1 MRDSAWITRM
11 LAISLVVLGV
21 IVFFIGSKDVS
32 SSDKLGNSD
41 SSSEQSAWSPAKV
54 QYQSDLKPPAALSP
68 NKPVNNQAAQAKV
81 APVLTT
87 PTPTTPAPTT
97 PVATTPAQ
105 TAPKKTSASKPPL
118 KRTFTTTYAFKSYT
132 PKYVVAWADPS
143 NYGDRFAT
151 DVYGTSVSNP
161 PIIVLHETS
170 NSAQSAVNT
179 FRSNNSQDE
188 NRQVSYHT
196 LIARNGLVVY
206 LVPPDKRAFG
216 AGNSV
221 FDGLN
226 GPETVQTNPTL
237 KPSVNNF
244 AYHVS
249 LETPP
254 DAWDKN
260 VSSHSGYTDEQYNSL
275 AWLVAQSD
283 VPDERITTHRAVD
296 RSGQRIDPVSFDFD
310 KFYSILH
317 SFREIAIN

>member
-32 SSDKLGNSD
+32 SSSKLGNSD

-68 NKPVNNQAAQAKV
+68 NKPVNNQAAQASL
-81 APVLTT
+81 APV
-87 PTPTTPAPTT
+87 PTTPAPTT
-97 PVATTPAQ
+97 PV
-105 TAPKKTSASKPPL
+105 PKKTVASKQAP

-151 DVYGTSVSNP
+151 DVTGTPVSNP

-221 FDGLN
+221 FDGIN

-260 VSSHSGYTDEQYNSL
+260 VPSHSGYTDEQYNSL

-317 SFREIAIN
+317 SFRELAIN

>member
-1 MRDSAWITRM
+1 MRDSAWLTRM

-32 SSDKLGNSD
+32 SSDKLGNH
-41 SSSEQSAWSPAKV
+41 SSSQQAAWSPAKV
-54 QYQSDLKPPAALSP
+54 QYQSDIKPPVMQTP
-68 NKPVNNQAAQAKV
+68 NIPINNQAVQTKV
-81 APVLTT
+81 APQTT
-87 PTPTTPAPTT
+87 KPQVT
-97 PVATTPAQ
+97 Q
-105 TAPKKTSASKPPL
+105 TSKPQAQAVQKTNPAKKQL
-118 KRTFTTTYAFKSYT
+118 PKRAFTTTYAFKSYT

-151 DVYGTSVSNP
+151 DITGAPISNQ

-179 FRSNNSQDE
+179 FRTNNSQDE

-196 LIARNGLVVY
+196 LIARSGLVVY

-221 FDGLN
+221 FDGVN

-260 VSSHSGYTDEQYNSL
+260 VPSHSGYTDEQYNSL

-317 SFREIAIN
+317 SFRELAIN

>member
-1 MRDSAWITRM
+1 MRRDGAWITRM
-11 LAISLVVLGV
+11 LAISLLVFGV

-32 SSDKLGNSD
+32 TSDKLGD
-41 SSSEQSAWSPAKV
+41 SLSSEQAAWSPAKV
-54 QYQSDLKPPAALSP
+54 QYQSDIKPPALAQTP
-68 NKPVNNQAAQAKV
+68 NKPINNQPLQAQAPTIPTVKPQ
-81 APVLTT
+81 ATQKPNPPKQKT
-87 PTPTTPAPTT
+87 PSRSF
-97 PVATTPAQ
+97 
-105 TAPKKTSASKPPL
+105 K
-118 KRTFTTTYAFKSYT
+118 TTYAFTSYI
-132 PKYVVAWADPS
+132 PKYIVAWADPS

-151 DVYGTSVSNP
+151 DINGAPVSNA

-179 FRSNNSQDE
+179 FRANNSQDE

-221 FDGLN
+221 FDGSN
-226 GPETVQTNPTL
+226 GLETVQTNPAL
-237 KPSVNNF
+237 PPSVNNF

-254 DAWDKN
+254 DAWNKN
-260 VSSHSGYTDEQYNSL
+260 VSSHSGYTEEQYNSL

-296 RSGQRIDPVSFDFD
+296 RSGQRVDPVSFDFD
-310 KFYSILH
+310 KFYSVLH
-317 SFREIAIN
+317 SYREPAIN

>member
-1 MRDSAWITRM
+1 MRDSVWITRL
-11 LAISLVVLGV
+11 LAISLVILGV
-21 IVFFIGSKDVS
+21 IVFIGSKDVS
-32 SSDKLGNSD
+32 SDKYTNNP
-41 SSSEQSAWSPAKV
+41 SSEQAAWSPAKV
-54 QYQSDLKPPAALSP
+54 QYQSDIKPQVRQTDQPINSP
-68 NKPVNNQAAQAKV
+68 TVQTNKELAKQTTQVQAAQ
-81 APVLTT
+81 
-87 PTPTTPAPTT
+87 
-97 PVATTPAQ
+97 
-105 TAPKKTSASKPPL
+105 KTKQVSKPKLP
-118 KRTFTTTYAFKSYT
+118 KSTFTTTAAFKRYK
-132 PKYVVAWADPS
+132 PEYVVAWADPS
-143 NYGDRFAT
+143 NYGDRYAT
-151 DVYGTSVSNP
+151 DINGNPVSNP

-179 FRSNNSQDE
+179 FRTNHSQNED
-188 NRQVSYHT
+188 RQVSYHT

-221 FDGLN
+221 FDGPN
-226 GPETVQTNPTL
+226 GAETVQTNPVL

-260 VSSHSGYTDEQYNSL
+260 VSNHSGYTDEQYNSL
-275 AWLVAQSD
+275 AWLIAQSD

-317 SFREIAIN
+317 SFRKATRT

>member
-1 MRDSAWITRM
+1 MRDSTWITRM

-32 SSDKLGNSD
+32 SSDKLG
-41 SSSEQSAWSPAKV
+41 EQLGSREQAAWSPAKV
-54 QYQSDLKPPAALSP
+54 QYQSDLKPPAAQIP
-68 NKPVNNQAAQAKV
+68 NQPVNNQPLQASKAPVQPTPAKTITAQA
-81 APVLTT
+81 
-87 PTPTTPAPTT
+87 
-97 PVATTPAQ
+97 
-105 TAPKKTSASKPPL
+105 APKKAPTNKQPP
-118 KRTFTTTYAFKSYT
+118 KRAFTTTYAFKSYT

-151 DVYGTSVSNP
+151 DVYGTPVNNP
-161 PIIVLHETS
+161 PIIVLHETT

-226 GPETVQTNPTL
+226 GSETVQTNPTL

>member
-1 MRDSAWITRM
+1 MRDSVWITRL
-11 LAISLVVLGV
+11 LAISLVILAAIVLLL
-21 IVFFIGSKDVS
+21 SNKEVS
-32 SSDKLGNSD
+32 NSNLTAN
-41 SSSEQSAWSPAKV
+41 SQSPSEQKAWSPANV
-54 QYQSDLKPPAALSP
+54 QYQSAIKPTIPTPSQSP
-68 NKPVNNQAAQAKV
+68 DNQVVAVTPKPQPIQTNNQKANQKANQKNNQV
-81 APVLTT
+81 
-87 PTPTTPAPTT
+87 
-97 PVATTPAQ
+97 
-105 TAPKKTSASKPPL
+105 SKPQPL
-118 KRTFTTTYAFKSYT
+118 PKTVFTTTATFSSYQ
-132 PKYVVAWADPS
+132 PKYTVAWADPS

-151 DVYGTSVSNP
+151 DIHGMPLMNP
-161 PIIVLHETS
+161 PIIVLHETT

-179 FRSNNSQDE
+179 FKTNNSGDE

-221 FDGLN
+221 FEGA
-226 GPETVQTNPTL
+226 GGIETVQTNLNL

-260 VSSHSGYTDEQYNSL
+260 VSSHSGYTDEQYYAL
-275 AWLVAQSD
+275 AWLIAQSD
-283 VPDERITTHRAVD
+283 VPDDRITTHRAVD

-310 KFYSILH
+310 KFFNILH
-317 SFREIAIN
+317 TFRVKNA

>member
-32 SSDKLGNSD
+32 SSDKLG
-41 SSSEQSAWSPAKV
+41 EQLGSREQAAWSPAKV
-54 QYQSDLKPPAALSP
+54 QYQSDLKPPAAQIP
-68 NKPVNNQAAQAKV
+68 NQPVNNQPLQASKAPVQPTPAKTITAQA
-81 APVLTT
+81 
-87 PTPTTPAPTT
+87 
-97 PVATTPAQ
+97 
-105 TAPKKTSASKPPL
+105 APKKAPTNKQPP
-118 KRTFTTTYAFKSYT
+118 KRAFTTTYAFKSYT

-151 DVYGTSVSNP
+151 DVYGTPVNNP
-161 PIIVLHETS
+161 PIIVLHETT

-226 GPETVQTNPTL
+226 GSETVQTNPTL

>member
-32 SSDKLGNSD
+32 SSDKLG
-41 SSSEQSAWSPAKV
+41 EQLGSREQAAWSPAKV
-54 QYQSDLKPPAALSP
+54 QYQSDLKPPAAQIP
-68 NKPVNNQAAQAKV
+68 NQPVNNQPLQASKAPVQPTPAKTITAQAPPKK
-81 APVLTT
+81 
-87 PTPTTPAPTT
+87 APTNKQ
-97 PVATTPAQ
+97 P
-105 TAPKKTSASKPPL
+105 PKRA
-118 KRTFTTTYAFKSYT
+118 FTTTYAFKSYT

-151 DVYGTSVSNP
+151 DVYGTPVNNP
-161 PIIVLHETS
+161 PIIVLHETT

-226 GPETVQTNPTL
+226 GSETVQTNPTL

>member
-1 MRDSAWITRM
+1 M
-11 LAISLVVLGV
+11 LAISLVVFGV

-32 SSDKLGNSD
+32 SSDKLGD
-41 SSSEQSAWSPAKV
+41 SHLSSEQAAWSPAKV
-54 QYQSDLKPPAALSP
+54 QYQSDLKPPTVPTPSQP
-68 NKPVNNQAAQAKV
+68 INSQPPVVSK
-81 APVLTT
+81 APV
-87 PTPTTPAPTT
+87 PTVKPQATQKPKPATK
-97 PVATTPAQ
+97 Q
-105 TAPKKTSASKPPL
+105 LPKRA
-118 KRTFTTTYAFKSYT
+118 FTTTSAFKSYT

-151 DVYGTSVSNP
+151 DITGTPVNNA
-161 PIIVLHETS
+161 PIIVLHETT

-179 FRSNNSQDE
+179 FRANNSEAE

-221 FDGLN
+221 FDGRY
-226 GPETVQTNPTL
+226 GSETVQTNPTL

-254 DAWDKN
+254 EAWDKN
-260 VSSHSGYTDEQYNSL
+260 VTSHSGYTDEQYNSL

-310 KFYSILH
+310 RFYSVLH
-317 SFREIAIN
+317 SFREPAIN

>member
-1 MRDSAWITRM
+1 MRDSTWITRM

-32 SSDKLGNSD
+32 SSDKLGEQLG
-41 SSSEQSAWSPAKV
+41 SSEQADWSPAKV
-54 QYQSDLKPPAALSP
+54 QYQSDLKPPAAQIP
-68 NKPVNNQAAQAKV
+68 NQPVNNQPLQASKAPVQPTPAKTIAAQA
-81 APVLTT
+81 
-87 PTPTTPAPTT
+87 
-97 PVATTPAQ
+97 
-105 TAPKKTSASKPPL
+105 APKKAPTNKQPP

-151 DVYGTSVSNP
+151 DINGTPISNP
-161 PIIVLHETS
+161 PIIVLHETT

-283 VPDERITTHRAVD
+283 VPDERITTHRTVD

-317 SFREIAIN
+317 SFRELAIN

>member
-21 IVFFIGSKDVS
+21 IVFFVGSKDVK
-32 SSDKLGNSD
+32 SSDKLGNSHL
-41 SSSEQSAWSPAKV
+41 SSEQTAWSPAKV
-54 QYQSDLKPPAALSP
+54 QYQSDIKPPAAQIP
-68 NKPVNNQAAQAKV
+68 NKPVNSQ
-81 APVLTT
+81 
-87 PTPTTPAPTT
+87 
-97 PVATTPAQ
+97 PAQ
-105 TAPKKTSASKPPL
+105 TNKPQTASPKLAVQPNNTQAASPKAPVQKTNAVSKQPP

-151 DVYGTSVSNP
+151 DINGMPVSNQ

-179 FRSNNSQDE
+179 FRTNNSQDE
-188 NRQVSYHT
+188 NKQVSYHT
-196 LIARNGLVVY
+196 LIARDGLVVY

-216 AGNSV
+216 AGNSI

-237 KPSVNNF
+237 NPSVNNF

-254 DAWDKN
+254 DAWNKN
-260 VSSHSGYTDEQYNSL
+260 VSSHSGYTEEQYESL

-296 RSGQRIDPVSFDFD
+296 RSGQRIDPVSFDMD

-317 SFREIAIN
+317 SFRELAIN

>member
-1 MRDSAWITRM
+1 MRDSVWVTRL
-11 LAISLVVLGV
+11 LAISLVVLAA
-21 IVFFIGSKDVS
+21 IVLVVGSKDVKNSHQAVS
-32 SSDKLGNSD
+32 SLPSDHATWN
-41 SSSEQSAWSPAKV
+41 PARV
-54 QYQSDLKPPAALSP
+54 QYQADAKPLEQPKISKPPSNQVNSQVAKPKTPSTP
-68 NKPVNNQAAQAKV
+68 KVKPVN
-81 APVLTT
+81 
-87 PTPTTPAPTT
+87 T
-97 PVATTPAQ
+97 PV
-105 TAPKKTSASKPPL
+105 SKPVALP
-118 KRTFTTTYAFKSYT
+118 KPAFTTTSAFKSYKPQYT
-132 PKYVVAWADPS
+132 IAWADAS

-151 DVYGTSVSNP
+151 DANGVPVRNQ

-179 FRSNNSQDE
+179 FKTNHIQDE
-188 NRQVSYHT
+188 NKQVSYHT

-221 FDGLN
+221 FESPSGIV
-226 GPETVQTNPTL
+226 ETVQTNPGL

-260 VSSHSGYTDEQYNSL
+260 VPSHSGYTEEQYNSL
-275 AWLVAQSD
+275 AWLIAQSD

-296 RSGQRIDPVSFDFD
+296 RSSSRIDPVSFDFD
-310 KFYSILH
+310 KFFNILH
-317 SFREIAIN
+317 RFRQVAS

>member
-1 MRDSAWITRM
+1 MRDSTWITRM

-32 SSDKLGNSD
+32 SSDKLG
-41 SSSEQSAWSPAKV
+41 EQLGSREQAAWSPAKV
-54 QYQSDLKPPAALSP
+54 QYQSNLKPPAAQIP
-68 NKPVNNQAAQAKV
+68 NQPVNNQPLQASKAPVQPTPAKTITAQA
-81 APVLTT
+81 
-87 PTPTTPAPTT
+87 
-97 PVATTPAQ
+97 
-105 TAPKKTSASKPPL
+105 APKKAPTNKQPP
-118 KRTFTTTYAFKSYT
+118 KRAFTTTYAFKSYT

-151 DVYGTSVSNP
+151 DVYGTPVNNP
-161 PIIVLHETS
+161 PIIVLHETT

-226 GPETVQTNPTL
+226 GSETVQTNPTL

>member
-32 SSDKLGNSD
+32 SSDKLGNSN

-87 PTPTTPAPTT
+87 PVPTT
-97 PVATTPAQ
+97 PV
-105 TAPKKTSASKPPL
+105 PKKTVASKQRAL
-118 KRTFTTTYAFKSYT
+118 RTFTTTYAFKSYT

-151 DVYGTSVSNP
+151 DANGTPVSNP

-196 LIARNGLVVY
+196 LIARTGLVVY

-221 FDGLN
+221 FDGIN

-260 VSSHSGYTDEQYNSL
+260 VPSHSGYTDEQYNSL

-317 SFREIAIN
+317 TFRELAIN